1 MRLQM
6 TNIRKCP
13 VCQQKLVGRADKKF
27 CSIKCKSLYHYE
39 RKQESEQFYN
49 TVEKQLKRN
58 RKILKT
64 YNKAG
69 IATVHQQTLLEEG
82 FNPRFFTHY
91 WKNPKG
97 EVYLFVYEYG
107 FLKVKQNTKNKYVLV
122 QWQSYMEY

>member
-27 CSIKCKSLYHYE
+27 CSIKCKSIYHYE
-39 RKQESEQFYN
+39 HKQQSEQFYT
-49 TVEKQLKRN
+49 TVDKQLKRN
-58 RKILKT
+58 RKILRI
-64 YNKAG
+64 YNKSG
-69 IATVHQQTLLEEG
+69 ITTVQQQTLLEEG

-122 QWQSYMEY
+122 QWQPYMEY